1 VTGSVDLRA
10 AIDRLRR
17 EEPLCPGC
25 QSDAG
30 LRVEA
35 LEPAKPPR
43 QPALLTAAGRRGGRF
58 RGIERVCGRERCGR
72 SILVPRYVLARG
84 KGKFC
89 SAACFNA
96 ARRRRGQIRFA
107 DVEGGR

>member
-1 VTGSVDLRA
+1 MTDPLMAGILALRA
-10 AIDRLRR
+10 T
-17 EEPLCPGC
+17 EPLCPGC

-30 LRVEA
+30 LRYET
-35 LEPAKPPR
+35 LDPPKPPR
-43 QPALLTAAGRRGGRF
+43 QPALLTAPGRRGGRF
-58 RGIERVCGRERCGR
+58 RGIERVCGREGCGR
-72 SILVPRYVLARG
+72 AILVPRYVLARG